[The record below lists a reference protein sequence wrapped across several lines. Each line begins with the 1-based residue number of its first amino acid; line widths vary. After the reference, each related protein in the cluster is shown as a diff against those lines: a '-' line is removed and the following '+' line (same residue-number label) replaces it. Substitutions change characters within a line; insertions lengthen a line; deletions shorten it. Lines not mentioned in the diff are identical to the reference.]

1 MLGEPGLNIQS
12 KIWQSG
18 DGFSHR
24 ADGDEL
30 VGVVHHGDEQ
40 VEQDDDVDHGEAAEH
55 DEGPEAGEL
64 LERLMRGR
72 VYNMFTGLPPEEDD
86 C

>member
-1 MLGEPGLNIQS
+1 M
-12 KIWQSG
+12 
-18 DGFSHR
+18 
-24 ADGDEL
+24 
-30 VGVVHHGDEQ
+30 VHHGDEE
-40 VEQDDDVDHGEAAEH
+40 VEQDDDVDHREAAEH

-72 VYNMFTGLPPEEDD
+72 VYNMFTLLSTKEDI

>member
-1 MLGEPGLNIQS
+1 M
-12 KIWQSG
+12 
-18 DGFSHR
+18 
-24 ADGDEL
+24 
-30 VGVVHHGDEQ
+30 VHHGDEQ
-40 VEQDDDVDHGEAAEH
+40 VEKDDDVDHREAAEH

-72 VYNMFTGLPPEEDD
+72 VYNMFTLLPPEEDV